1 MPEND
6 PGRDLRARSRKMISY
21 PLDFLMRRR
30 SIVKFRNVRVIT
42 SYYPDPARW
51 DAALKM
57 TIVILKELPVL
68 QCERCSEYVLEDRVL
83 ERVDVMLG
91 KVDEDAELKVLKF
104 AA

>member
-1 MPEND
+1 MADEEEIMTCHVCGGEMRPIVT
-6 PGRDLRARSRKMISY
+6 DLPFKVSTK
-21 PLDFLMRRR
+21 
-30 SIVKFRNVRVIT
+30 
-42 SYYPDPARW
+42 
-51 DAALKM
+51 

>member
-6 PGRDLRARSRKMISY
+6 PGRDLRARSVKLIAY

-30 SIVKFRNVRVIT
+30 SIVKVRNVRVIT

-57 TIVILKELPVL
+57 RRK
-68 QCERCSEYVLEDRVL
+68 S
-83 ERVDVMLG
+83 
-91 KVDEDAELKVLKF
+91 
-104 AA
+104 

>member
-1 MPEND
+1 MRPIVT
-6 PGRDLRARSRKMISY
+6 DLPFKVSRK
-21 PLDFLMRRR
+21 
-30 SIVKFRNVRVIT
+30 
-42 SYYPDPARW
+42 
-51 DAALKM
+51 

>member
-1 MPEND
+1 MPCHVCGGEMR
-6 PGRDLRARSRKMISY
+6 PIVTDLPFKVSTK
-21 PLDFLMRRR
+21 
-30 SIVKFRNVRVIT
+30 
-42 SYYPDPARW
+42 
-51 DAALKM
+51 
-57 TIVILKELPVL
+57 TIVILKELPVP

>member
-1 MPEND
+1 MRPIVT
-6 PGRDLRARSRKMISY
+6 DLPFKVSTK
-21 PLDFLMRRR
+21 
-30 SIVKFRNVRVIT
+30 
-42 SYYPDPARW
+42 
-51 DAALKM
+51 

>member
-1 MPEND
+1 MKCHVCGGEMRPIVT
-6 PGRDLRARSRKMISY
+6 DLPFKVSTK
-21 PLDFLMRRR
+21 
-30 SIVKFRNVRVIT
+30 
-42 SYYPDPARW
+42 
-51 DAALKM
+51 

-68 QCERCSEYVLEDRVL
+68 QCERCSEYVLEDRIL

>member
-1 MPEND
+1 MKCHVCSGEMRPIVT
-6 PGRDLRARSRKMISY
+6 DLPFKVSTK
-21 PLDFLMRRR
+21 
-30 SIVKFRNVRVIT
+30 
-42 SYYPDPARW
+42 
-51 DAALKM
+51 

-68 QCERCSEYVLEDRVL
+68 QCERCSEYVLEDRIL